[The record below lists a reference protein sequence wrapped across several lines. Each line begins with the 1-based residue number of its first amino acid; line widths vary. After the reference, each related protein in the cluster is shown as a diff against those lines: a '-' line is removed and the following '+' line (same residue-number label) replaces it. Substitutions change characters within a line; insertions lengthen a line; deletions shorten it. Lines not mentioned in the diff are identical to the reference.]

1 MFANRIEAAQLLLP
15 RLEKYR
21 GEDGVIMAVPRGGV
35 PLGYYLSEQLKFPL
49 EIILTKKI
57 GHPENPE
64 YAIGAVGLQGGVI
77 LRPEGVDEAYI
88 EAETQRIRAALE
100 ERRKKF
106 MGNRLPVSLLNKIVI
121 LVDDGI
127 ATGSTLLA
135 SVELLRAQHPVKIIV
150 AVPVAPPGVSSL
162 FRDKVDE
169 YICLDTPDNFMAV
182 GQYYEDFS
190 EVKDEEVLDL
200 LTRAGSSTTQ

>member
-21 GEDGVIMAVPRGGV
+21 GKDGIVMAVPRGGV
-35 PLGYYLSEQLKFPL
+35 PLGFYLAEQLHFPL

-77 LRPEGVDEAYI
+77 LRPEGVDESYI
-88 EAETQRIRAALE
+88 ESESKRIRAALE

-106 MGNRLPVSLLNKIVI
+106 MGNRRPVSLKNKVVI
-121 LVDDGI
+121 LIDDGI

-135 SVELLRAQHPVKIIV
+135 SVQILRTENPAKIIV
-150 AVPVAPPGVSSL
+150 AIPVAPPGVSRL
-162 FRDKVDE
+162 FKGKVDE
-169 YICLDTPDNFMAV
+169 FICLDTPDDFMAV

-190 EVKDEEVLDL
+190 EVTDDEVKEL
-200 LTRAGSSTTQ
+200 LQRAVNS